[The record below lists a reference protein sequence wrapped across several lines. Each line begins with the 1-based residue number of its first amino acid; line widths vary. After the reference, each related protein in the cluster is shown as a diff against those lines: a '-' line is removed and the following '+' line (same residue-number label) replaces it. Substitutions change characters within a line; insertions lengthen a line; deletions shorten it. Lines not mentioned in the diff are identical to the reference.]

1 MKIEKLTE
9 NKIRIILNI
18 DDLTRKNIDIHTLI
32 RDTNSTQRLF
42 EYMLKQAQKEVDFNV
57 GGSRLLIEAFISA
70 EGFFVLTFT
79 KMPSDL
85 HSSKTTIPKS
95 KPKAKR
101 KITNLLSNTAIYEFN
116 SFDEFCNFCTYIKDS
131 KLGDLKKL
139 AKAISLYEYESKYF
153 LVFSNIDTDF
163 KYLSLFY
170 ISISEFAKL
179 VSNSSS
185 LVSRLNEY
193 GKVVIKNNA
202 IQNGIKFFATTENR

>member
-18 DDLTRKNIDIHTLI
+18 DDLAKKNIDIHTLI
-32 RDTNSTQRLF
+32 KDTNSTQRLF
-42 EYMLKQAQKEVDFNV
+42 QSMLKQAQKEVDFNV
-57 GGSRLLIEAFISA
+57 DGSRLLIEAFIST

-79 KMPSDL
+79 KMSNDL
-85 HSSKTTIPKS
+85 HISNTIIPKS
-95 KPKAKR
+95 KPKVKR
-101 KITNLLSNTAIYEFN
+101 KLTNLLSNTAIYEFN
-116 SFDEFCNFCTYIKDS
+116 TFDEFCNFCTYIKDS
-131 KLGDLKKL
+131 KLSDLKKL
-139 AKAISLYEYESKYF
+139 ARIISLYEYESKYF
-153 LVFSNIDTDF
+153 LVFSNVDTNF

-202 IQNGIKFFATTENR
+202 IQNGIKFFSSHTL